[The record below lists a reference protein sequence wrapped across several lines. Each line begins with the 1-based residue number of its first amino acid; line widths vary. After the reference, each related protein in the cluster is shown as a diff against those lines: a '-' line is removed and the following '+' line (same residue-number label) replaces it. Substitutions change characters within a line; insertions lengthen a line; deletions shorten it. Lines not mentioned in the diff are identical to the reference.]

1 MQVHYADWLNPLG
14 KIVGVVLELRY
25 AEADRM
31 RASCVR
37 CHDMHSAYLVQLHLA
52 GNAGARGSPR

>member
-1 MQVHYADWLNPLG
+1 
-14 KIVGVVLELRY
+14 LELRY